1 MRKLVIGIVL
11 ALVLIASAVPLTA
24 AKAQTAKPLDNV
36 VISPVTAT
44 VPVGGTKQFTAVGR
58 DANNVTVDNVSYT
71 WAVVA
76 GGGTINSTGLFTA
89 GNTPGTYPNT
99 VQVTAVKDGIVRTAN
114 ATVIIKAVG
123 KKEFHEPPG
132 WSHGKKTGWHNEG
145 KPPAWLKTRAR

>member
-1 MRKLVIGIVL
+1 
-11 ALVLIASAVPLTA
+11 
-24 AKAQTAKPLDNV
+24 
-36 VISPVTAT
+36 
-44 VPVGGTKQFTAVGR
+44 
-58 DANNVTVDNVSYT
+58 VTVDNVSYT

-132 WSHGKKTGWHNEG
+132 WSHGKKTGWHNDVPAGWSHGKKTGWHNEG